1 MDKDRN
7 YKTSNL
13 SYVLQIGQTQ
23 EMEDAAAAAAFSEGR
38 FDEQMN
44 FVIGDGP
51 HPSVFWPCEWTV
63 IPEIVELAKQ
73 RGVEIPE
80 NPEFDLSRTF

>member
-1 MDKDRN
+1 MEQKK
-7 YKTSNL
+7 YKISNL

-23 EMEDAAAAAAFSEGR
+23 EAEDVAGAFSEGH
-38 FDEQMN
+38 FDEQKN
-44 FVIGDGP
+44 FVIDDGP
-51 HPSVFWPCEWTV
+51 YPYVFWPCEWTV

-80 NPEFDLSRTF
+80 NPEFDISRTF

>member
-7 YKTSNL
+7 YKISNL

-23 EMEDAAAAAAFSEGR
+23 EMEAGPEAFSEGH
-38 FDEQMN
+38 FDEQKN

-80 NPEFDLSRTF
+80 NPELDMSRTF